1 MEIEKNKHTIITG
14 PNGSG
19 KSTILGLIAG
29 LYIPSSGTSEVFS
42 NNIGYVGVTP
52 LVFEGS
58 IKENLLYGNNKN
70 ISDSDLIEMLKDF
83 NFFNN
88 DEIKINKNVNNKSLS
103 SGQLQ
108 KMSFMRSLLNDCDIL
123 LLDEST
129 SNIDDQSKELI
140 FNILKNKK
148 ITIINATHNHKEFN
162 YDVHLRLS
170 LQDNRELYQNKVKD
184 LTWIVYWKM

>member
-1 MEIEKNKHTIITG
+1 
-14 PNGSG
+14 
-19 KSTILGLIAG
+19 
-29 LYIPSSGTSEVFS
+29 
-42 NNIGYVGVTP
+42 
-52 LVFEGS
+52 
-58 IKENLLYGNNKN
+58 
-70 ISDSDLIEMLKDF
+70 
-83 NFFNN
+83 
-88 DEIKINKNVNNKSLS
+88 
-103 SGQLQ
+103 
-108 KMSFMRSLLNDCDIL
+108 MSFMRSLLNDCDIL

-170 LQDNRELYQNKVKD
+170 LQDNQRIISNKVKD